1 MDGIRRLAG
10 ARLGALG
17 TLVIVALGAC
27 ATPPTDPA
35 ARAQFERTNDPLEPM
50 NRRIFAFNLAVDDA
64 VGKPVAIA
72 YRDNV
77 PPFVKTTL
85 RNLIDNWNSPVVFI
99 NDVLQGEHVRAAET
113 ATRFW
118 VNSLF
123 GFAGF
128 FDVAGGY
135 GLVKHKEDFGQTLAV
150 WGVSEGPYLMVPL
163 LGPSNPRDLAGRVV
177 DSFINPLSYGLEAA
191 GVGWLEIIGAGVDA
205 IDTRAR
211 LLDTTEELRRTS
223 LDYYSSVRSLYR
235 QDREGEIAN
244 GRLRRVPLPGEED
257 E

>member
-1 MDGIRRLAG
+1 MSTTILCFG
-10 ARLGALG
+10 ARRAALG
-17 TLVIVALGAC
+17 VLVVGLLGAC
-27 ATPPTDPA
+27 ATAPADPV
-35 ARAQFERTNDPLEPM
+35 ARAEFERTNDPLEPL
-50 NRRIFAFNLAVDDA
+50 NRRVFAFNLAIDDA

-72 YRDNV
+72 YRDNT

-85 RNLIDNWNSPVVFI
+85 RNLIDHWNSPVVFI
-99 NDVLQGEHVRAAET
+99 NDVLQGETVRAAET

-118 VNSLF
+118 VNSTF

-150 WGVSEGPYLMVPL
+150 WGVAEGPYLMLPL
-163 LGPSNPRDLAGRVV
+163 FGPSNPRDLTGRIV
-177 DSFINPLSYGLEAA
+177 DSRLNPLSYALEAA
-191 GVGWLEIIGAGVDA
+191 GVGWLEIIGAGIDA

-235 QDREGEIAN
+235 QDREAEIAN
-244 GRLRRVPLPGEED
+244 GRLRRVPLPGED